1 MAALRGLNRPL
12 CTTLWGRP
20 ASSSV
25 TRRLAYFIRLMPVL
39 FKFLSVFP
47 LWVAHGVG
55 WVLGWLAWALS
66 SEYRLRVRENA
77 DQAGISAWARWR
89 SVGAA
94 GQQVAELPRLW
105 FGKPV
110 KVVLHGTALID
121 EAVAKRRGIVF
132 LTPHLGCFEI
142 MAQAHALRYGTALAA
157 TETTPAR
164 AARNITVLFRPPRKA
179 WLTAL
184 VSSARLRPGLATAPT
199 SLAGVKQLIKA
210 LKNGESVGLLPDQVP
225 PAGQG
230 VWSPFFGRNAY
241 TMTLAVRLALQTDAT
256 LLFAWGKRL
265 SWGRGYAVYVSPLV
279 PLQTG
284 SSTAAGTG
292 LAPDLEGAV
301 RQVNAAME
309 VLIHTCPQQY
319 LWGYARYKQPK
330 AET

>member
-1 MAALRGLNRPL
+1 MSA
-12 CTTLWGRP
+12 
-20 ASSSV
+20 
-25 TRRLAYFIRLMPVL
+25 L

-47 LWVAHGVG
+47 LWLAHLVG
-55 WVLGWLAWALS
+55 WVLGWLAYGLS
-66 SEYRLRVRENA
+66 SAYRARLRENA
-77 DQAGISAWARWR
+77 AQAGISAAARWR

-110 KVVLHGTALID
+110 NISLHDTHWVDQAL
-121 EAVAKRRGIVF
+121 ARGPGIIF

-142 MAQAHALRYGTALAA
+142 TAQAYASRYGTDLPAALQR
-157 TETTPAR
+157 PAWVGR
-164 AARNITVLFRPPRKA
+164 PITVLFRPPRKA

-199 SLAGVKQLIKA
+199 TLAGVKQMIKA
-210 LKNGESVGLLPDQVP
+210 LKKGESVGLLPDQVP
-225 PAGQG
+225 PVGQG

-256 LLFAWGKRL
+256 ILIAWGKRL
-265 SWGRGYAVYVSPLV
+265 SWGRGYAVHVSPLFV
-279 PLQTG
+279 PPVQNNADANADSNANSDSPSYAGT
-284 SSTAAGTG
+284 TAEAATG

-309 VLIHTCPQQY
+309 TLIRTCPEQY

-330 AET
+330 AEP